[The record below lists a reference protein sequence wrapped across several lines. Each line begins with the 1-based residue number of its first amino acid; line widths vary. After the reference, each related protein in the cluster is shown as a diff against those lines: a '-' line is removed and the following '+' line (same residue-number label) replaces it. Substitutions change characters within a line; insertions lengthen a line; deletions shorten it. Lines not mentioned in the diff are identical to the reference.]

1 MKEVNSLYIHFPF
14 CRHLCNYCD
23 FYKHKFTSVDQIN
36 KFEDQLKSQID
47 HHNDFLCHHGFR
59 LKGLETLYI
68 GGGTPSLWKTRGA
81 SFIKSHFD
89 LAPNCEFT
97 IEVDPDTWSEE
108 EIDFWREVGVNRFSI
123 GTQSF
128 SKKFLKVMD
137 RTHSLADVEKTLKY
151 FSNEDLNFSV
161 DLMLGLP
168 KSKERSIINELEDI
182 LKYKPKHLSVYI
194 LKTRSNYPL
203 NDYLPEDDFIREE
216 YLKVSDYLKR
226 SGYEHYEVSNFAKDG
241 FRSKHNQ
248 KYWLYKSVAALG
260 ANATGVLVKD
270 NEAIRYQWKSVSL
283 GIKEDVLKGESL
295 LIEKLFLALRFH
307 HGVNFKKLFIRHEQ
321 QDVIEKLIKKW
332 KEQNYLTSDSVL
344 EQAYLT
350 SLGYLMCDSLIDDI
364 FKEVDF

>member
-1 MKEVNSLYIHFPF
+1 
-14 CRHLCNYCD
+14 
-23 FYKHKFTSVDQIN
+23 
-36 KFEDQLKSQID
+36 
-47 HHNDFLCHHGFR
+47 
-59 LKGLETLYI
+59 
-68 GGGTPSLWKTRGA
+68 
-81 SFIKSHFD
+81 
-89 LAPNCEFT
+89 
-97 IEVDPDTWSEE
+97 
-108 EIDFWREVGVNRFSI
+108 
-123 GTQSF
+123 
-128 SKKFLKVMD
+128 MD

-161 DLMLGLP
+161 DLMVGLP

-203 NDYLPEDDFIREE
+203 NGYLPEDDFIREE

-226 SGYEHYEVSNFAKDG
+226 GGYEHYEVSNFAKDG

-260 ANATGVLVKD
+260 ANATGLLVKD